1 MLSKE
6 TRPPAL
12 PECALT
18 VMVVVR
24 IAMMMDQCKAGSD
37 VMGQQVVMS
46 WGSSSDCMRNYL
58 DN

>member
-18 VMVVVR
+18 VMVLVKIV
-24 IAMMMDQCKAGSD
+24 MMMGQCKAGSD
-37 VMGQQVVMS
+37 VIGQQMVMS
-46 WGSSSDCMRNYL
+46 WCGRW
-58 DN
+58 